1 MRLNTPARLSN
12 ADVLHV
18 TCMHITQGFASYFGV
33 VPIHSDVVLPFA
45 GAVAGGALLG
55 NALSNSV
62 PQPTV
67 KRAFAWTI
75 LAFGSALVAVKLP
88 PLLDTLYLSNI

>member
-1 MRLNTPARLSN
+1 MGS
-12 ADVLHV
+12 V
-18 TCMHITQGFASYFGV
+18 TGGV
-33 VPIHSDVVLPFA
+33 
-45 GAVAGGALLG
+45 LLG